1 MAVLSFCY
9 HEAARTPLGDGP
21 VLTFPHSK
29 IPSSA
34 ERQFLAS
41 DFTIIKDV
49 KALPRPVLQ
58 AFTEE
63 GGSRF
68 TLANPGK
75 EFLATDVIDDSSLP
89 RKRLIF
95 AGISGEKCF
104 VHYEQGGIGHS
115 FVLAFFRVTS
125 NDKMEP
131 VTIDLKSW
139 QTPLSEKWVL
149 NLTPVMKELPNGIP
163 DNKRPGHE
171 EQDSIEYARMLFRP
185 SSLSAAS

>member
-1 MAVLSFCY
+1 MSKTWKSILAIALLTVIAVLFFRY

-21 VLTFPHSK
+21 VLTFPNSG
-29 IPSSA
+29 IPSAA

-41 DFTIIKDV
+41 DFTIKDV

-75 EFLATDVIDDSSLP
+75 EFLATDVIYDSSLP

-104 VHYEQGGIGHS
+104 VHYEEGGIVHS

-131 VTIDLKSW
+131 VWRSYCGPAADIQDLRSQVLKGDCA
-139 QTPLSEKWVL
+139 QPL
-149 NLTPVMKELPNGIP
+149 PQGM
-163 DNKRPGHE
+163 R
-171 EQDSIEYARMLFRP
+171 
-185 SSLSAAS
+185 

>member
-1 MAVLSFCY
+1 MAVLFFRY
-9 HEAARTPLGDGP
+9 HEAARTPLGDAP
-21 VLTFPHSK
+21 VLTFPHSG

-75 EFLATDVIDDSSLP
+75 KFLVTDEIDDSSLP

-95 AGISGEKCF
+95 AAISGEKCF
-104 VHYEQGGIGHS
+104 VHYEQGGIAHS

-131 VTIDLKSW
+131 VWRSYCGPAADIQDLRSQVLKGDCAH
-139 QTPLSEKWVL
+139 PL
-149 NLTPVMKELPNGIP
+149 PQGM
-163 DNKRPGHE
+163 R
-171 EQDSIEYARMLFRP
+171 
-185 SSLSAAS
+185 